1 VQTTEPNTSLNGFGR
16 FLFGINYSML
26 EDLKVDQAIRLAILH
41 LCVILHDCGIAEV
54 HVGGLMRILGVPD
67 DQAQAHDDERLIIDD
82 NFIKYVEQINQPRS
96 INQVLH

>member
-1 VQTTEPNTSLNGFGR
+1 
-16 FLFGINYSML
+16 ML

-67 DQAQAHDDERLIIDD
+67 EHAQQHDLERLIIDD

>member
-1 VQTTEPNTSLNGFGR
+1 
-16 FLFGINYSML
+16 ML
-26 EDLKVDQAIRLAILH
+26 EDLQVGQAIRLAILN
-41 LCVILHDCGIAEV
+41 LCVVLHDCGFTEV

-96 INQVLH
+96 IDQVLH

>member
-1 VQTTEPNTSLNGFGR
+1 
-16 FLFGINYSML
+16 ML

>member
-1 VQTTEPNTSLNGFGR
+1 
-16 FLFGINYSML
+16 ML
-26 EDLKVDQAIRLAILH
+26 EDLQVDQAIRLAILH

-67 DQAQAHDDERLIIDD
+67 HHAQAHDDERLTIDD

-96 INQVLH
+96 IDQVLH

>member
-1 VQTTEPNTSLNGFGR
+1 
-16 FLFGINYSML
+16 ML

-67 DQAQAHDDERLIIDD
+67 HHAQAHDDERLTIDD

-96 INQVLH
+96 IDQVLH